1 MKIIRNEARMQSLKK
16 RSQVVTLVG
25 FLVLLVGFVIIFL
38 FPENPNALFYQLLAL
53 IIGYGLS
60 QYGAYLSHRY
70 GRSPRP
76 DEVLDEAVKTV
87 ARTGR
92 MYHFVLPVPHVLLTK
107 AGPVV
112 FILKYQGGKISAQG
126 DIWKQRGIG
135 FRRFFGQEGLG
146 NPSKEAESS
155 IASLANYIREHAP
168 EVDEVPIAAMIVFT
182 SKNMADLDV
191 AEADFPAMHASK
203 VKGFLRK
210 EGVGEPLSTEKY
222 ESLRKSFD
230 EAGAD
235 LI

>member
-1 MKIIRNEARMQSLKK
+1 MYAIRS
-16 RSQVVTLVG
+16 
-25 FLVLLVGFVIIFL
+25 
-38 FPENPNALFYQLLAL
+38 Y
-53 IIGYGLS
+53 Y
-60 QYGAYLSHRY
+60 
-70 GRSPRP
+70 
-76 DEVLDEAVKTV
+76 
-87 ARTGR
+87 
-92 MYHFVLPVPHVLLTK
+92 
-107 AGPVV
+107 
-112 FILKYQGGKISAQG
+112 
-126 DIWKQRGIG
+126 
-135 FRRFFGQEGLG
+135 
-146 NPSKEAESS
+146 
-155 IASLANYIREHAP
+155 AP

>member
-1 MKIIRNEARMQSLKK
+1 MKVIRNETRMESLKK

-25 FLVLLVGFVIIFL
+25 FLVLLGGFVIIFI
-38 FPENPNALFYQLLAL
+38 FQENPNALLYQLLAL
-53 IIGYGLS
+53 IVGYGLS

-76 DEVLDEAVKTV
+76 DEVLDEAVKSV

-92 MYHFVLPVPHVLLTK
+92 MYHFLLPAPHVLLTK
-107 AGPVV
+107 AGPIV
-112 FILKYQGGKISAQG
+112 FVLKYQGGKISAVG
-126 DIWKQRGIG
+126 DRWKQKGIG
-135 FRRFFGQEGLG
+135 FRKYFGQEGLG

-155 IASLANYIREHAP
+155 IAALANYIREHAP
-168 EVDEVPIAAMIVFT
+168 EVEEVPIAAMIVFT
-182 SKNMADLDV
+182 SKNMTDLDV
-191 AEADFPAMHASK
+191 TEADFPAMHASK

-210 EGVGEPLSTEKY
+210 EGVGEPLSTEIY
-222 ESLRKSFD
+222 ESLKKSFD